1 MSGWVFLP
9 EATAAKVPKASAQKA
24 LVLIRKLALL
34 NRELKLQREKEQVYI
49 PLTRAPAV
57 DELKELKANLP
68 TLKIFKRKSFESAK
82 QPAGLDDLLSGKLP
96 PHVMASL
103 PHAIDF
109 VGDIAIVEILPELEP
124 YKQDIGEAI
133 LKAHK
138 RVKTVLS
145 KWGTVSGVY
154 RLRNFKVISGEPQTL
169 TVHREHG
176 CVFHVDLGKVYF
188 SPRLSYEH
196 ARIASLVQEGETLI
210 DMFAG
215 VGPFSVLIAK
225 KHVNTRVHALDVNP
239 EAYSFLKKNVVV
251 NRVVDKVTPILGDA
265 RQVINERLAGVA
277 DRVIMNLPE
286 KAIEYVDVAC
296 KALKPKGGIIHYYE
310 FVNQPEPVKK
320 AEGRLAEAIKQT
332 KRELQ
337 KIIHVR
343 IVRGVAPFTYQV
355 VVDAKIK

>member
-1 MSGWVFLP
+1 MSKGKF
-9 EATAAKVPKASAQKA
+9 
-24 LVLIRKLALL
+24 
-34 NRELKLQREKEQVYI
+34 
-49 PLTRAPAV
+49 
-57 DELKELKANLP
+57 
-68 TLKIFKRKSFESAK
+68 FESAK
-82 QPAGLDDLLSGKLP
+82 QPARLNDLLSGKLP
-96 PHVMASL
+96 SHVLANL

-109 VGDIAIVEILPELEP
+109 IGDIAVIEIPLELEP

-145 KWGTVSGVY
+145 KWGAVSGVY
-154 RLRNFKVISGEPQTL
+154 RLRNFEVISGEPQTL
-169 TVHREHG
+169 TVHGEYG
-176 CVFHVDLGKVYF
+176 CVFHVDLAKVYF

-196 ARIASLVQEGETLI
+196 ARIASLAQEGETVV

-215 VGPFSVLIAK
+215 VGPFSILIAK
-225 KHVNTRVHALDVNP
+225 NHTDTHVYAIDVNP
-239 EAYSFLKKNVVV
+239 EAYIFLKKNVAV
-251 NRVVDKVTPILGDA
+251 NRVVDKVTPISGDT

-296 KALKPKGGIIHYYE
+296 KALKPEGGTIHYYE
-310 FVNQPEPVKK
+310 FVNQPEPMEAAKS
-320 AEGRLAEAIKQT
+320 RLAEAIKHA
-332 KRELQ
+332 KRELH
-337 KIIHVR
+337 KILHAR